1 MTAPED
7 QPTPLQQL
15 AALVDRLGR
24 PGQPSGLGARLG
36 AAAPA
41 LRNVVRHQATWSRL
55 RAEQRLRQAGAKV
68 PAQAGPLHSAQVVY
82 RTLLELH
89 QLSPAYLEALL
100 TQVDAMLALEQA
112 SGVLLPTPAAQAPG
126 AARGG
131 RPAAPARKGRR
142 PAAPPAPVP
151 GPR

>member
-1 MTAPED
+1 MTAAND
-7 QPTPLQQL
+7 QLTPLQQL

-24 PGQPSGLGARLG
+24 PALSGLQGQRVGAP
-36 AAAPA
+36 APA
-41 LRNVVRHQATWSRL
+41 LKNVARHQATWSRL

-89 QLSPAYLEALL
+89 QLSPAYLEAVLA
-100 TQVDAMLALEQA
+100 QVDAMLALEQA
-112 SGVLLPTPAAQAPG
+112 SGARLPTPAAG
-126 AARGG
+126 AARRA

-142 PAAPPAPVP
+142 PAAPPALEQA
-151 GPR
+151 